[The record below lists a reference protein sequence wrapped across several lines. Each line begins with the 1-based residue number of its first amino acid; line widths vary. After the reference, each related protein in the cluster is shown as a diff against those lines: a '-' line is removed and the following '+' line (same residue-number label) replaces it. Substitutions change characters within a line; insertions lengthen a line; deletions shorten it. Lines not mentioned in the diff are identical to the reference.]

1 MVVIFTEEELEL
13 YFKEDLI
20 TLAKYY
26 DLSVNTKMKK
36 GEIIDLILNLT
47 QQQEETEVE
56 LPQMSVR
63 VQRIYES
70 QKE

>member
-1 MVVIFTEEELEL
+1 MIVIFTEEELGL
-13 YFKEDLI
+13 YLKEDI
-20 TLAKYY
+20 RTLAKYY
-26 DLSVNTKMKK
+26 DLPINKEMKK

-63 VQRIYES
+63 VRRIYES

>member
-47 QQQEETEVE
+47 QQQEEAEVE
-56 LPQMSVR
+56 LPPMSVR